1 MSRKTVNE
9 LIEHYRNTLADGQFS
24 RGEKKAIA
32 QLLDEARFDEH
43 QVDLLRSRL
52 FKLAK
57 EHAAGARAHD
67 AIDWLEKA
75 NKTLPAPTA
84 AASSTSRVFYSPGQA
99 CLGAITSLI
108 KVARRSLDIC
118 VFTITDDRI
127 TNKIIDADRRGV
139 VVRIITDN
147 DKAFDSGSD
156 TARLTRAGIEVR
168 TDDTPDHMH
177 HKFAL
182 IDGNTALTGSYN
194 WTRSAAADNFENLVV
209 TDDPTIVRSYAGEFE
224 RLWGIMKRKV

>member
-9 LIEHYRNTLADGQFS
+9 LIEHYRKTLADGQFS

-32 QLLDEARFDEH
+32 QLLDEANLDEH

-57 EHAAGARAHD
+57 ERVGSARAHD
-67 AIDWLEKA
+67 ALDWLEKA
-75 NKTLPAPTA
+75 NKTLPTQSAAP
-84 AASSTSRVFYSPGQA
+84 STSRVFYSPGRA

-118 VFTITDDRI
+118 VFTITDDQI
-127 TNKIIDADRRGV
+127 TSKIIDADRRGV
-139 VVRIITDN
+139 AVRIITDN
-147 DKAFDSGSD
+147 DKAFDAGSD
-156 TARLTRAGIEVR
+156 AQRLARVGIAVR

-194 WTRSAAADNFENLVV
+194 WTRSAAADNFENLLV
-209 TDDPTIVRSYAGEFE
+209 TDERVIVRSYAQEFD
-224 RLWGIMKRKV
+224 RLWRIMKRKV

>member
-9 LIEHYRNTLADGQFS
+9 LIERYRKTLADGQFS

-32 QLLDEARFDEH
+32 QLLDEANLDEH

-57 EHAAGARAHD
+57 GRVANARAHD
-67 AIDWLEKA
+67 ALDWLEKA
-75 NKTLPAPTA
+75 NKTLPNQPA
-84 AASSTSRVFYSPGQA
+84 ARSTSRVFYSPGRS

-108 KVARRSLDIC
+108 KSARRSLDIC

-127 TNKIIDADRRGV
+127 TNKIVDADRRGV
-139 VVRIITDN
+139 AVRIITDN
-147 DKAFDSGSD
+147 DKAFDTGSD
-156 TARLTRAGIEVR
+156 ALRLARAGIAVR
-168 TDDTPDHMH
+168 IDDTPDHMH

-182 IDGNTALTGSYN
+182 IDGNTTLTGSYN
-194 WTRSAAADNFENLVV
+194 WTRSAAAHNFENLVV
-209 TDDPTIVRSYAGEFE
+209 TDDQAIVRSYAKEFE
-224 RLWGIMKRKV
+224 RLWRIMKRKV